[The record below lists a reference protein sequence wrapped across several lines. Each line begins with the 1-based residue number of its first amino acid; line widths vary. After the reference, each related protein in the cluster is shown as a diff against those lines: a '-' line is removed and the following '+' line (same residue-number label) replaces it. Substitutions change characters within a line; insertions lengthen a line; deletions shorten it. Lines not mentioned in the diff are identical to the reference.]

1 MITVPTLLN
10 LFLFLVLSEQ
20 PHGSREGYLPFSK
33 ALCKLGLLKMP
44 LPQPHPWAFQWKQWV
59 SLKTAT
65 ANWSPLANLSLLE
78 EVILACSG
86 SPFPVITTR
95 QMAFKLH
102 PKKLT
107 GHLSF

>member
-1 MITVPTLLN
+1 MASEKGAC
-10 LFLFLVLSEQ
+10 LSPKRSVSSQ
-20 PHGSREGYLPFSK
+20 CSQNAISPLR
-33 ALCKLGLLKMP
+33 ALQG
-44 LPQPHPWAFQWKQWV
+44 KQRV
-59 SLKTAT
+59 SLETAT
-65 ANWSPLANLSLLE
+65 ANWSPLADLWLLQ
-78 EVILACSG
+78 EVILAYNG